1 MKRYMWSITETAY
14 QWMHN
19 ILVFGQKPESKDML
33 AGLTLSAAAPAPVIR
48 KEGGIAFIDIT
59 GMMMQNP
66 GFIERVYMGATDTI
80 AIGQAIKDAGSD
92 ASIQRIALLID
103 SPGGTVSGTAELG
116 DIVSQVGSVKP
127 VSAYVSDVCASAAY
141 WVASQAST
149 ITANKTAVVGS
160 IGVRMAMYDYSAAY
174 EQAGVKV
181 IPIDTGKFKSAG
193 LLGTEVTADQ
203 IQMYQDII
211 DEHFGRFSDAVMTGR
226 GMTDKQFGAVKDAQI
241 FSATQAVG
249 KNLIDGVNTLQGFVD
264 GLVASCAPKGRNTK
278 TSRARLALL
287 EI

>member
-1 MKRYMWSITETAY
+1 MWAITETAY

-19 ILVFGQKPESKDML
+19 ILLISQRPDNKELL
-33 AGLTLSAAAPAPVIR
+33 AGLTVSAASPAPVIR
-48 KEGGIAFIDIT
+48 KEGGIAFIDIN

-66 GFIERVYMGATDTI
+66 GFFERVFMGATDTV
-80 AIGQAIKDAGSD
+80 AIGQAIKDAGADS
-92 ASIQRIALLID
+92 SVQRIALLID

-116 DIVSQVGSVKP
+116 DIVSQIGAVKP

-141 WVASQAST
+141 WVASQASA

-160 IGVRMAMYDYSAAY
+160 VGVRMAMYDYSAAY

-193 LLGTEVTADQ
+193 LPGTEVTAEQ
-203 IQMYQDII
+203 VQMYQDII
-211 DEHFGRFSDAVMTGR
+211 DEHFGRFADAVMAGR
-226 GMTDKQFGAVKDAQI
+226 GMTEKQFGAVKDAQI

-264 GLVASCAPKGRNTK
+264 GLVASCAPKGKNTK
-278 TSRARLALL
+278 ASRARLALL